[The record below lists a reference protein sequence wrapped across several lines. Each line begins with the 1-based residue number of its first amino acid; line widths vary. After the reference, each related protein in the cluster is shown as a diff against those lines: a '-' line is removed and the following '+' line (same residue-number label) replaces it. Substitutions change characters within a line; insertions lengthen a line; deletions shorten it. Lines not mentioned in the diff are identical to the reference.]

1 MIALLRN
8 RLALL
13 STSFALFLLAVP
25 LISRG
30 TTGGPRALLWVGF
43 AALCVATL
51 IPPAWR
57 LLCAPKPPSDNE
69 RAGEDETEPTNPEED
84 ER

>member
-1 MIALLRN
+1 MLALLKN

-13 STSFALFLLAVP
+13 STSFALFLVAVP
-25 LISRG
+25 LISAG
-30 TTGGPRALLWVGF
+30 STGGPRPLLWVGF

-57 LLCAPKPPSDNE
+57 LLCGPKAPSDDE
-69 RAGEDETEPTNPEED
+69 GAGEDEPEATNRKEGQP
-84 ER
+84 